1 MNLMEATKNKTKNIL
16 LVYFMIFVP
25 MWGLFIINNLI
36 FRETLSSLGGI
47 HPRSTNFMDFIDIFT
62 SWMFHSSKGIHIYDH
77 ILGNSIALL
86 GLLFIV
92 SLIENRPFKLLM
104 LLIFGSGVATW
115 LLGSGHSIH
124 IGASG
129 LVFSLFGY
137 VISSAIFARR
147 WIYFIPIFI
156 LGGEYFYSIK
166 AGLIPQ
172 NGISF
177 AAHFGGLIAG
187 LIIGYLFNLK
197 AKKTEQFNSHYK
209 KTLKQ
214 KIHDFIWNT
223 KYAFKQK
230 FR

>member
-1 MNLMEATKNKTKNIL
+1 
-16 LVYFMIFVP
+16 MIIVP
-25 MWGLFIINNLI
+25 MWGLFALNNLI

-47 HPRSTNFMDFIDIFT
+47 HPRSTEIMDFMDIFT
-62 SWMFHSSKGIHIYDH
+62 SWMFHSSNGIHIYDH

-92 SLIENRPFKLLM
+92 SLIEAKPFKLLA
-104 LLIFGSGVATW
+104 LLIFGSGAATW
-115 LLGSGHSIH
+115 LLGSGNSIH

-129 LVFSLFGY
+129 LVFALFGY
-137 VISSAIFARR
+137 VISSALFARR

-156 LGGEYFYSIK
+156 LGGEYLYSIK

-172 NGISF
+172 NGVSF
-177 AAHFGGLIAG
+177 AAHFGGLVAG

-197 AKKTEQFNSHYK
+197 AKKAEQLTSTYK
-209 KTLKQ
+209 KPFKQ
-214 KIHDFIWNT
+214 KVSDFVWNI
-223 KYAFKQK
+223 KYSFKQK